1 MGSEAKVLL
10 IRSYSAVPE
19 AGAPAAGK
27 SEIEKLLRDTSPAA
41 VNDAGFAYGNA
52 AGTID
57 IVLGALQR
65 NAAELSRVW
74 GGDAAK
80 EVQKALQMLH
90 ATGSELVSK
99 MNQMSTTL
107 RLYGGEYLPQAIA
120 KIEKIPDPKVPTPT
134 PGPSPTPGATSRA
147 SSSPSP
153 TATPTP
159 TTTPT
164 PGTTSSG
171 ETILTPEDADRAA
184 REVLKELN
192 EKIVELYTSY
202 VPPHVSYELPVV
214 ALPGGP
220 GDYRDTRYPDG
231 SPNGSI
237 FSGNGSGGAYNPS
250 GSSWPSGSGG
260 SDFSGSG
267 SGSHGSGSG
276 SGSGGSGSGS
286 GGGAN
291 GSGGGSGS
299 GSGGSG
305 SGGSDSGSG
314 SGPGS
319 GDTGTNG
326 PGSHAPGDTGTGLP
340 GANDPGA
347 NGPGSNG
354 TGRNGDGTVPPV
366 IGGDEGSRYDP
377 RATETSSFNPQT
389 PTTTVSPYNSLGH
402 PNPVIGNTTVTPNPN
417 VTAFPNV
424 TTNVPPI
431 LGGPGTGNGPG
442 SGYGF
447 GNGSGWGSANAN
459 GVTSAVLSRS
469 TTGGPGMIPPFMGGG
484 AAEGQQEERSPGIPV
499 SEVDDVWGSAEG
511 GGPSLLC

>member
-1 MGSEAKVLL
+1 MGSEAKVLP

-19 AGAPAAGK
+19 AGAPAVGK

-57 IVLGALQR
+57 LVLGALQR
-65 NAAELSRVW
+65 NAAALSRVW
-74 GGDAAK
+74 GGDTAK

-120 KIEKIPDPKVPTPT
+120 KIEKIPDPPATP
-134 PGPSPTPGATSRA
+134 PGSPSPTPNLFN
-147 SSSPSP
+147 PP
-153 TATPTP
+153 T
-159 TTTPT
+159 
-164 PGTTSSG
+164 GTTA
-171 ETILTPEDADRAA
+171 LTPQGTPLYQPPLRPGLLQTKEAADQAA

-237 FSGNGSGGAYNPS
+237 FSGNGSGGAYNPG
-250 GSSWPSGSGG
+250 GSPWPDGSGG
-260 SDFSGSG
+260 GSGSG

-276 SGSGGSGSGS
+276 SGGSGSHGSGSG

-305 SGGSDSGSG
+305 SGGSDSGPG
-314 SGPGS
+314 GGS

-354 TGRNGDGTVPPV
+354 PGSNGTGRNGDGTVPPV

-377 RATETSSFNPQT
+377 RATEMSNFNPQT

-459 GVTSAVLSRS
+459 GVTSAVLSRG
-469 TTGGPGMIPPFMGGG
+469 TTGGPGMIPPLMGGG

>member
-27 SEIEKLLRDTSPAA
+27 SEIERLLRDTSPAA

-57 IVLGALQR
+57 LVLGALQR

-147 SSSPSP
+147 TSSPSP
-153 TATPTP
+153 TATPT
-159 TTTPT
+159 TTPT
-164 PGTTSSG
+164 PGATSSG
-171 ETILTPEDADRAA
+171 ETVLTPEDADRAA

-231 SPNGSI
+231 SPNNGSI
-237 FSGNGSGGAYNPS
+237 FSGNGSGGAYNPG
-250 GSSWPSGSGG
+250 GSSWPDGSGG
-260 SDFSGSG
+260 GSGSG

-276 SGSGGSGSGS
+276 SGGSGGSGSG

-299 GSGGSG
+299 H
-305 SGGSDSGSG
+305 GSDSGS
-314 SGPGS
+314 GS

-347 NGPGSNG
+347 NGPGADGSGSNG

-377 RATETSSFNPQT
+377 RATEMSNFNPQT

-442 SGYGF
+442 NGYGF

-459 GVTSAVLSRS
+459 GVTSAVLSRG
-469 TTGGPGMIPPFMGGG
+469 TTGGPGMIPPLMGGG
-484 AAEGQQEERSPGIPV
+484 AAEGEQEERSPGIPV